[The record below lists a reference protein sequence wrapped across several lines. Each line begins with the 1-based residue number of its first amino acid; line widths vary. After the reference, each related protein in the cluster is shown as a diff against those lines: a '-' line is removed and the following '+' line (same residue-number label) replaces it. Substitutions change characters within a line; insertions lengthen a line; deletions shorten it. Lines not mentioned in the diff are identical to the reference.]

1 METFLRKKIEIIV
14 DAPFARRVTD
24 TVDEVGAT
32 GYTIFRSIGGRGAD
46 STWREDQL
54 TGTQQKVL
62 IKIIA
67 TEDKANALVENLAEA
82 LERYSC
88 IMYVSTV
95 EVVRAEKF

>member
-1 METFLRKKIEIIV
+1 METHLRKKIEIIV
-14 DAPFARRVTD
+14 DAPLARHITD
-24 TVDEVGAT
+24 AIDEVGAT
-32 GYTIFRSIGGRGAD
+32 GYTIFRSIGGRGTEGA
-46 STWREDQL
+46 WHEDQL

-67 TEDKANALVENLAEA
+67 SEDKADTLVESLADA

-95 EVVRAEKF
+95 EVVRAAKF

>member
-1 METFLRKKIEIIV
+1 METHVRKKIEIIV
-14 DAPFARRVTD
+14 DAPLTERVTRTID
-24 TVDEVGAT
+24 DIGAT
-32 GYTIFRSIGGRGAD
+32 GYTVFRSIGGRGAD
-46 STWREDQL
+46 GVWQEDQL

-62 IKIIA
+62 IKIIVS
-67 TEDKANALVENLAEA
+67 ERKADQLIDTLSTQ